1 MKKIHTNENI
11 VAVQFAEEH
20 NPHAVVPAPPD
31 VYESFEALISQISE
45 SETYVFKVPHAV
57 QADKIVVHEV
67 GAPYSFRLIK
77 KGDYDI
83 VTFQYHSSNV
93 VDALLFT
100 EYFKGTAASLVINK
114 DKFVKSIESDIET
127 NNIYQS

>member
-11 VAVQFAEEH
+11 VAVQFTQE
-20 NPHAVVPAPPD
+20 NTPHAVVHAPPD
-31 VYESFEALISQISE
+31 VYESLKALIYQISE
-45 SETYVFKVPHAV
+45 SEKYVYKVPNAV
-57 QADKIVVHEV
+57 QADKIVDHEV
-67 GAPYSFRLIK
+67 GAPYSFHLIK

-100 EYFKGTAASLVINK
+100 EYFKGTATSLVINK
-114 DKFVKSIESDIET
+114 DKFVKVYRIR
-127 NNIYQS
+127 Y